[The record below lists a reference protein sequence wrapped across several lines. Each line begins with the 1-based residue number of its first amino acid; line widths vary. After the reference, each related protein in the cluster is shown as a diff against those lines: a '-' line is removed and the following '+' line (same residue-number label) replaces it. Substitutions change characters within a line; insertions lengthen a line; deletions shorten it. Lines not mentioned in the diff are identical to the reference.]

1 MKKFKTLSIV
11 VIILGLV
18 LFSGS
23 QFYTRQ
29 AYKQQLEANYQR
41 AVRELS
47 VHINGIEV
55 ELAKLRV
62 ANSSAQQMD
71 SSANLLRLI
80 YSAQANL
87 GQLPLNGLNLSY
99 IESLL
104 AKVQTDIV
112 RSTKNYIR
120 GIESSLSIELEQIYP
135 QICYVNEQLQ
145 TELNRDEWRT
155 SWVDWKKYFQT
166 SIMRSANVE
175 PGDRYPLMQSLVKIE
190 DGLQRF
196 TDSDFTGELDRFK
209 GQLLEGDLISKKDA
223 LVIAQVFLQDLTS
236 GRQVTITD
244 QIDSKIPVYTIEA
257 TGEGYLPIVLEISQT
272 GGHVLW
278 MTNGRL
284 VSDNNLSLQQL
295 SEIAIEFLSSR
306 SYPPVEIVYIN
317 RLQNRYLFGFAIVE
331 KNVII
336 YPQQLVVQ
344 VAADN
349 GEVLGFNSLAYH
361 SFQRQ
366 RELIPTLSVEEAQQ
380 YVGNADEIV
389 AKRLAL
395 ILDDNYTE
403 ILTYEF
409 RVNYGEDQFLVYIN
423 ADLGYEEKLTRV
435 EPQESISR

>member
-175 PGDRYPLMQSLVKIE
+175 PGDR
-190 DGLQRF
+190 
-196 TDSDFTGELDRFK
+196 
-209 GQLLEGDLISKKDA
+209 
-223 LVIAQVFLQDLTS
+223 
-236 GRQVTITD
+236 
-244 QIDSKIPVYTIEA
+244 
-257 TGEGYLPIVLEISQT
+257 
-272 GGHVLW
+272 
-278 MTNGRL
+278 
-284 VSDNNLSLQQL
+284 
-295 SEIAIEFLSSR
+295 
-306 SYPPVEIVYIN
+306 
-317 RLQNRYLFGFAIVE
+317 
-331 KNVII
+331 
-336 YPQQLVVQ
+336 
-344 VAADN
+344 
-349 GEVLGFNSLAYH
+349 
-361 SFQRQ
+361 
-366 RELIPTLSVEEAQQ
+366 
-380 YVGNADEIV
+380 
-389 AKRLAL
+389 
-395 ILDDNYTE
+395 
-403 ILTYEF
+403 
-409 RVNYGEDQFLVYIN
+409 
-423 ADLGYEEKLTRV
+423 
-435 EPQESISR
+435 